1 MNTFHPQLRLRPVCN
16 VCDTRSRSFPSLSA
30 FFFVLRLLARNHS
43 FIPHNFVG
51 FCLILSLGSH
61 PISRSRKRSCQ
72 ACTSLKVKCDLRQ
85 PCSKCRARGRECFYA
100 TEEGQGE
107 GSPGSSSHHQFP
119 DTSFSRPIVNLDA
132 SAGFDPSL
140 LGQGAPADFAAAFPE
155 LSLIEET
162 SNAFSRPLSEANL
175 ASFMAGA
182 PRIPQSAMSLP
193 TIDVDSNI
201 TTSSIRPAPNY
212 AFSAFGASEVA
223 GHSRALQ
230 GFSPTM
236 FEPFFRDIFSVEEET
251 SHQSDQCPAPL
262 LHAPDLENI
271 VNDLDQA
278 NSSQSFSDGVPS
290 LDMNLDRSLML
301 DLMSNTYSDNTQAPL
316 TMQEPPQATLPD
328 PLPLPVPPSAPGPQ
342 SHSTDASYLTYD
354 VSQTPLYTDRDV
366 ERFLPPPRPMQD
378 GPAEPTT
385 EELQQYR
392 GSSSRQSFASL
403 SLRNVSCS
411 LYFLDR
417 VPSPD
422 PCSPHTNA
430 TL

>member
-1 MNTFHPQLRLRPVCN
+1 MPRLQF

-43 FIPHNFVG
+43 FILHNFVKL
-51 FCLILSLGSH
+51 CLILSFGSH

-119 DTSFSRPIVNLDA
+119 GTGFSGPIVNLDA
-132 SAGFDPSL
+132 SAGFDPSS
-140 LGQGAPADFAAAFPE
+140 LGQGASADFAAAFPE

-162 SNAFSRPLSEANL
+162 SNAFSQPLSEANL

-201 TTSSIRPAPNY
+201 TASSIRPAPNY
-212 AFSAFGASEVA
+212 AFSAFGASDVA

-236 FEPFFRDIFSVEEET
+236 FEPFFQDIFSVEEET

-262 LHAPDLENI
+262 LQAPDLENL

-278 NSSQSFSDGVPS
+278 NSSQSFSDGVPGPNV
-290 LDMNLDRSLML
+290 NLDRSLML

-316 TMQEPPQATLPD
+316 TTQGSPPATLPD
-328 PLPLPVPPSAPGPQ
+328 PSPLPVPLSASVPQ
-342 SHSTDASYLTYD
+342 SHPTGASYLTYD
-354 VSQTPLYTDRDV
+354 TSQTPLYTNQQV
-366 ERFLPPPRPMQD
+366 ERFLPPPRRIED

-392 GSSSRQSFASL
+392 GSSSRESSARL
-403 SLRNVSCS
+403 SLRDVFCS

-417 VPSPD
+417 VSSPD
-422 PCSPHTNA
+422 PSSPHTN
-430 TL
+430 TTF